1 MTIVVSITQSQIF
14 AVLGQFLQSILPT
27 ACTVVRGET
36 NRVPEPK
43 GADFVVMWPILNERL
58 SRNVDSYADI
68 SFIGFISN
76 GSGGAG
82 TRLTVTQMLQGSI
95 SVGLFL
101 GANGILANTEITA
114 EQSGTGGVG
123 TYTVNNSQNLASTTL
138 QAGSKNVMK
147 PVKVTIQVDVHGPN
161 SADNAQTITSLFQD
175 DFGIQAF
182 AGFNAG
188 AFTIVPLYS
197 DDPRQV
203 PFMDEEQQSEERWIV
218 QLVLQVNSAVEVPE
232 QFAGAVS
239 VGTTSVDAAYKV

>member
-1 MTIVVSITQSQIF
+1 MPITVSITQAQIF
-14 AVLGQFLQSILPT
+14 QILGEFLVSILPAT
-27 ACTVVRGET
+27 VTVVRGEI
-36 NRVPEPK
+36 NLVPEPK

-123 TYTVNNSQNLASTTL
+123 TYTVNNSQNLASTTF
-138 QAGSKNVMK
+138 QAGSKNITK
-147 PVKVTIQVDVHGPN
+147 SVKVTIQVDVHGPN
-161 SADNAQTITSLFQD
+161 SADNSQIIASLFQD

-182 AGFNAG
+182 AGFNSG
-188 AFTIVPLYS
+188 AYTIVPLYS

-203 PFMDEEQQSEERWIV
+203 PFIDAEQQSEERWIV
-218 QLVLQVNSAVEVPE
+218 QLVMQVNPTVEVPE
-232 QFAGAVS
+232 QFAGV
-239 VGTTSVDAAYKV
+239 VNVIPTSVDAEFKV